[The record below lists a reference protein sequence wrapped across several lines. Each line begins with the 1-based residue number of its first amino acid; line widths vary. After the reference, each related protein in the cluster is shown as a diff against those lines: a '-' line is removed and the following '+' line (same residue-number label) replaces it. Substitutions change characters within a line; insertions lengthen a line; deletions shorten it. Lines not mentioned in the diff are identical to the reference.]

1 MASLR
6 VDLGARSYPILI
18 GDGVSKEGVAA
29 LPRLLKGKK
38 IAVVTNPTVAK
49 LFAAKTL
56 RLLRKAGF
64 KPSVI
69 TLPDGEQY
77 KTIKHLARIYDGL
90 IGASFDRADAIL
102 ALGGGVVGDMAGFAA
117 ATYMRG
123 IDFVQ
128 FPTTLL
134 SQVDS
139 SVGGKTGI
147 DYPGGKNIVGAFY
160 QPRLVV
166 CDLSALKK
174 LPEREY
180 RCGMA
185 EVIKYG
191 VIRDARFFA
200 WLEDNVKEVAARKT
214 AALETIIRKSCACK
228 AAVVAADE
236 READVR
242 AILNFGHTFAHGI
255 ETALDYKRVKHGEAV
270 AIGMVLAGRLSY
282 SLGLIPQKT
291 AERVKRLIAA
301 YGLPTRLPP
310 YLSANE
316 VIAGM
321 AHDKKIISGAWRL
334 VVYDR
339 IGNAFVKGGLTRA
352 EIAAAMAED
361 RP

>member
-6 VDLGARSYPILI
+6 VDLGERSYSILI
-18 GDGVSKEGVAA
+18 GDGASKEGIAA
-29 LPRLLKGKK
+29 LPRLLRGKK
-38 IAVVTNPTVAK
+38 IAVVTNPTVARLYASK
-49 LFAAKTL
+49 IV
-56 RLLRKAGF
+56 RLLQKTGF
-64 KPSVI
+64 KPFVI
-69 TLPDGEQY
+69 TLPDGERY
-77 KTIKHLARIYDGL
+77 KTIKHVARVYDGL
-90 IGASFDRADAIL
+90 IAAHCGRADAIL

-139 SVGGKTGI
+139 SVGGKTGV
-147 DYPGGKNIVGAFY
+147 DYPGGKNIVGAFH

-166 CDLSALKK
+166 CDLGALKT

-191 VIRDARFFA
+191 VIHDARFFA

-214 AALETIIRKSCACK
+214 GALETVIRKSCACK

-236 READVR
+236 READIR

-255 ETALDYKRVKHGEAV
+255 ETALDYKRLKHGEAV
-270 AIGMVLAGRLSY
+270 AIGMVMAGRLSY
-282 SLGLIPQKT
+282 SLGLIPYKT
-291 AERVKRLIAA
+291 AERVARLIAA
-301 YGLPTRLPP
+301 YGLPTRIPK
-310 YLSANE
+310 YLSADA
-316 VIAGM
+316 VILGM
-321 AHDKKIISGAWRL
+321 EHDKKIISGSWRF

-352 EIAAAMAED
+352 EIAAAM
-361 RP
+361 R

>member
-6 VDLGARSYPILI
+6 VDLGDRSYPILI
-18 GDGVSKEGVAA
+18 GDGVSKEGIAA

-49 LFAAKTL
+49 LYAAKTI
-56 RLLRKAGF
+56 RLLKKAGF
-64 KPSVI
+64 KPFII

-77 KTIKHLARIYDGL
+77 KTIKHLARIFDGL
-90 IGASFDRADAIL
+90 IAAHCDRADAIL

-147 DYPGGKNIVGAFY
+147 DYPGGKNIIGAFY
-160 QPRLVV
+160 QPRLVA
-166 CDLSALKK
+166 CDLSALKT
-174 LPEREY
+174 LPEREF
-180 RCGMA
+180 RCGMG

-191 VIRDARFFA
+191 VIRDARFFT
-200 WLEDNVKEVAARKT
+200 WLEDNVKEVRARKT
-214 AALETIIRKSCACK
+214 GALETVIRKSCACK

-236 READVR
+236 READIR

-255 ETALDYKRVKHGEAV
+255 ETALDYKRIKHGEAV
-270 AIGMVLAGRLSY
+270 AIGMVMAGSLSY

-291 AERVKRLIAA
+291 AERVKHLITA
-301 YGLPTRLPP
+301 YGLPTCLPK
-310 YLSANE
+310 YLSPAQ
-316 VIAGM
+316 VIDGM
-321 AHDKKIISGAWRL
+321 AHDKKIISGSWRL

-352 EIAAAMAED
+352 EIASAMLGEGS
-361 RP
+361 

>member
-6 VDLGARSYPILI
+6 VDLGPRSYSILI
-18 GDGVSKEGVAA
+18 GDGSSKEGIAA

-38 IAVVTNPTVAK
+38 IAVVTNPVVSR
-49 LFAAKTL
+49 LFAGKTL

-69 TLPDGEQY
+69 TLPDGERY
-77 KTIKHLARIYDGL
+77 KTIQHLARIYDGL
-90 IGASFDRADAIL
+90 IEGHFDRADAIL

-134 SQVDS
+134 AQVDS

-166 CDLSALKK
+166 CDLSALKT

-200 WLEDNVKEVAARKT
+200 WLEGNIKEVAARKT

-228 AAVVAADE
+228 GAVVAADE
-236 READVR
+236 READIR

-255 ETALDYKRVKHGEAV
+255 ETALDYKRIKHGEAV

-301 YGLPTRLPP
+301 YGLPTSLPTD
-310 YLSANE
+310 LSPAE
-316 VIAGM
+316 VVEGM
-321 AHDKKIISGAWRL
+321 AHDKKIISGAWRF

-339 IGNAFVKGGLTRA
+339 IGNAYVKDGLSRS
-352 EIAAAMAED
+352 EIAAAI
-361 RP
+361 RL

>member
-1 MASLR
+1 MR
-6 VDLGARSYPILI
+6 VDLGDRSYPILI
-18 GDGVSKEGVAA
+18 GDGASKEGIAL

-38 IAVVTNPTVAK
+38 IAVVTNPVVVK
-49 LFAAKTL
+49 YFASKTL
-56 RLLRKAGF
+56 RFLRKAGF
-64 KPSVI
+64 KPTVI
-69 TLPDGEQY
+69 TLPDGERY
-77 KTIKHLARIYDGL
+77 KTLQHIARIYDGL
-90 IGASFDRADAIL
+90 IAGHFDRADAIL
-102 ALGGGVVGDMAGFAA
+102 ALGGGVTGDMAGFAA

-134 SQVDS
+134 AQVDS

-166 CDLSALKK
+166 CDLSALKT
-174 LPEREY
+174 LPDREY

-191 VIRDARFFA
+191 IIRDARFFA
-200 WLEDNVKEVAARKT
+200 WLEENVKEVAARKT
-214 AALETIIRKSCACK
+214 GALETIVRKSCACK

-236 READVR
+236 READIR

-255 ETALDYKRVKHGEAV
+255 ETALDYKRIKHGEAV
-270 AIGMVLAGRLSY
+270 AIGMVMASRLSY

-301 YGLPTRLPP
+301 YGLPTTLPK
-310 YLSANE
+310 YLSPGE
-316 VIAGM
+316 VIEGM
-321 AHDKKIISGAWRL
+321 VHDKKIISGAWRF

-339 IGNAFVKGGLTRA
+339 IGNAFVKGGFARA
-352 EIAAAMAED
+352 EIAAAMD
-361 RP
+361 G